1 MDYGIGKRIRSF
13 RGRQGTESV
22 EVGRST
28 RRAGHKD
35 EQETLS
41 KIENNSR
48 SISAVELKAIADVLG
63 VDIDEFFHEEEP
75 DSMVTFFRK
84 DNYSQDVL
92 EDIKELQEMVKVF
105 IQNKRMYLEKKKINR
120 A

>member
-1 MDYGIGKRIRSF
+1 MEYRIGKKIRAF
-13 RGRQGTESV
+13 REEKGLSQLKLAEALEERGIKMS
-22 EVGRST
+22 R
-28 RRAGHKD
+28 
-35 EQETLS
+35 ETLS

-105 IQNKRMYLEKKKINR
+105 IENKRMYLEKKDK
-120 A
+120 

>member
-1 MDYGIGKRIRSF
+1 MEYRIGKKIRAF
-13 RGRQGTESV
+13 REEKGLSQLKLAEALEERGIKMS
-22 EVGRST
+22 R
-28 RRAGHKD
+28 
-35 EQETLS
+35 ETLS

-63 VDIDEFFHEEEP
+63 VDIDEFFYEEEP

-105 IQNKRMYLEKKKINR
+105 IQNKRMYLEKKR
-120 A
+120 

>member
-13 RGRQGTESV
+13 REDKGLSQLKLV
-22 EVGRST
+22 EALEERGIKMSR
-28 RRAGHKD
+28 
-35 EQETLS
+35 ETLS

-84 DNYSQDVL
+84 GNFSQDVL

-105 IQNKRMYLEKKKINR
+105 IENKRMYLEKKDK
-120 A
+120 

>member
-1 MDYGIGKRIRSF
+1 MEYRIGKKIRAF
-13 RGRQGTESV
+13 REEKGLSQLKLAEALEERGIKMS
-22 EVGRST
+22 R
-28 RRAGHKD
+28 
-35 EQETLS
+35 ETLS

-63 VDIDEFFHEEEP
+63 VDIDEFFHEEEH

-105 IQNKRMYLEKKKINR
+105 IQNKRMYLEKKDK
-120 A
+120 

>member
-1 MDYGIGKRIRSF
+1 MEYRIGKKIRAF
-13 RGRQGTESV
+13 REEKGLSQLKLAEALEERGIKMS
-22 EVGRST
+22 R
-28 RRAGHKD
+28 
-35 EQETLS
+35 ETLS

-105 IQNKRMYLEKKKINR
+105 IQNKRMYLEKKDK
-120 A
+120 

>member
-1 MDYGIGKRIRSF
+1 MEYRIGKKIRAF
-13 RGRQGTESV
+13 REEKGLSQLKLAEALEERGIKMS
-22 EVGRST
+22 R
-28 RRAGHKD
+28 
-35 EQETLS
+35 ETLS

-84 DNYSQDVL
+84 DNFSQDVL

-105 IQNKRMYLEKKKINR
+105 IQNKRMYLEKKDK
-120 A
+120 

>member
-1 MDYGIGKRIRSF
+1 MEYRIGKKIRAF
-13 RGRQGTESV
+13 REEKGLSQLKLAEALEERGIKMS
-22 EVGRST
+22 R
-28 RRAGHKD
+28 
-35 EQETLS
+35 ETLS

-48 SISAVELKAIADVLG
+48 SISAVELKAIADVLD

-84 DNYSQDVL
+84 DNFSQDVL

-105 IQNKRMYLEKKKINR
+105 IQNKRMYLEKKDK
-120 A
+120 